1 MEFKEVTR
9 EEFYKRLYANPRDIM
24 PKIQPGDYPWTS
36 IWKTKSGVVFGKTEP
51 DPGKHSWEENSDKY
65 FILEGK

>member
-9 EEFYKRLYANPRDIM
+9 EEFYKRLYADPRDIM

-36 IWKTKSGVVFGKTEP
+36 LWKAKGGAVFGKTVPQPERYAF
-51 DPGKHSWEENSDKY
+51 DVDSQKY